1 MPNLATLKVKRDRIY
16 ENSDCFEDGYN
27 YMALL
32 LIMDFLNLL
41 CQKTLPRNI
50 ILFQKTL
57 GHHIRDRSIRS
68 NYWDIGSS
76 TFTFVGGEQEPL
88 ESTLGV
94 GAVCKDR
101 CTAHQSSQSS
111 GI

>member
-1 MPNLATLKVKRDRIY
+1 MV
-16 ENSDCFEDGYN
+16 
-27 YMALL
+27 LL

-57 GHHIRDRSIRS
+57 GNHISDRSIRS
-68 NYWDIGSS
+68 YYWNMGSS
-76 TFTFVGGEQEPL
+76 TFTFVWGEQEPL
-88 ESTLGV
+88 ESPPRV

-101 CTAHQSSQSS
+101 YTAHQSAKSS
-111 GI
+111 GIRHPDTDDSMCQKLE